1 MLLNAHILFIC
12 ALKKE
17 KKNGKR
23 KIVCLYIF
31 SSLLCLKEVDNL
43 KIFHVLMWFTAFF
56 KVLGGTFKALS
67 TEFSQ
72 LPPISMKESLAD
84 LLLSTLNVCPL
95 MFF

>member
-1 MLLNAHILFIC
+1 MLFNAHILFIC

-56 KVLGGTFKALS
+56 KVLGVRSKHCP
-67 TEFSQ
+67 Q
-72 LPPISMKESLAD
+72 NLANC
-84 LLLSTLNVCPL
+84 LRLA
-95 MFF
+95 